1 MPVPAT
7 LEGERIDSAVALIT
21 GWSRADVQALLAR
34 DAIVVDG
41 KPVGKS
47 HRLVTGSVI
56 EILEEP
62 AVTAS
67 PAGDRERA
75 PSTFATP
82 TTTWSCS
89 RSRQAWSCT
98 PAPAIPTGRS

>member
-21 GWSRADVQALLAR
+21 GWSRADVQVLFAR

-47 HRLVTGSVI
+47 HRLVAGSVI
-56 EILEEP
+56 EILDEP
-62 AVTAS
+62 AITAL
-67 PAGDRERA
+67 PTGDARW
-75 PSTFATP
+75 PSMFGTP

-89 RSRQAWSCT
+89 PSRSGSSCT
-98 PAPAIPTGRS
+98 PAPATPTARW